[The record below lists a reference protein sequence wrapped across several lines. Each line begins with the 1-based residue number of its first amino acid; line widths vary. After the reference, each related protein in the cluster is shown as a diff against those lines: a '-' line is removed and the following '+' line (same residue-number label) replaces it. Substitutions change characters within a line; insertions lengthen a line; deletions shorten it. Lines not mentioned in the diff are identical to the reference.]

1 MSAEQALLRAIH
13 ARLLAEPLLAPLLT
27 AGGIRDQIVPR
38 LRLPA
43 LVYGEIDSRDYATDT
58 EPGEEH
64 FVTLG
69 LWSEGEGRAG
79 AQALAAAVR
88 ASLHHAA
95 LTLSG
100 AHLVSIACQN
110 IKSRRDEETGL
121 SVIDL
126 TFRAVTE

>member
-13 ARLLAEPLLAPLLT
+13 ARLLAEPLLAPLLA
-27 AGGIRDQIVPR
+27 AGGIRDRIVPR

-43 LVYGEIDSRDYATDT
+43 LIYGEIDSRDYATAT

-64 FVTLG
+64 FLTLG
-69 LWSEGEGRAG
+69 LWSEGEGRAE

-100 AHLVSIACQN
+100 AHLVSIACHSM
-110 IKSRRDEETGL
+110 KSRRDEETGL